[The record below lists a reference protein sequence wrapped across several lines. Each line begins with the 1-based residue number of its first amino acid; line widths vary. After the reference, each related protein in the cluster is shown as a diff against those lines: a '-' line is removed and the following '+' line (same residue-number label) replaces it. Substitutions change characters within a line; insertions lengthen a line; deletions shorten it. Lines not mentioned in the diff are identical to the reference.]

1 MNVSLRI
8 VSLLPGATEWV
19 CQLGL
24 KDQLVGVSHECDFP
38 SEVAE
43 LPRVTRS
50 RIPTDRSSREID
62 QAVRD
67 HSDSLTP
74 LYDLDQLALERL
86 KPDLILT
93 QSLCNVCAVSQ
104 KDVLNLASRL
114 AGECKVLDLPAR
126 TFDDVLADAK
136 AISEAT
142 GNQPKSLQAIDAV
155 EQRIAAVRREV
166 SVAKDTKRDSLPR
179 VTLLEWTDP
188 IFCSGHWTPQLIEW
202 AGGRDPIGKTGQPS
216 REIPFDDLVEADP
229 DILLVACCGMDL
241 RRTESEFATLRE
253 RVDWNRLSVSRS
265 NQVHLFDGSAF
276 FNRPGP
282 RLVETLEEVARIIR
296 RWQIG

>member
-1 MNVSLRI
+1 MNGPLRI
-8 VSLLPGATEWV
+8 ISLLPGATEWA
-19 CQLGL
+19 CHLGL
-24 KDQLVGVSHECDFP
+24 RDWLVGVSHECDYP
-38 SEVAE
+38 SDVVE

-50 RIPTDRSSREID
+50 RIRTDQSSREID

-67 HSDSLTP
+67 HSESLTP
-74 LYDLDQLALERL
+74 LYDLEHAALEQL

-104 KDVLNLASRL
+104 KDVLQLASRL
-114 AGECKVLDLPAR
+114 TEECKVLDLPAR
-126 TFDDVLADAK
+126 TFQDVLADAK

-142 GNQPKSLQAIDAV
+142 GNQPTSLQAIEAI
-155 EQRIAAVRREV
+155 ERRIAAVRTETP
-166 SVAKDTKRDSLPR
+166 VANGTVPATRPR

-202 AGGRDPIGKTGQPS
+202 AGGRDPIGQTGQPS
-216 REIPFDDLVEADP
+216 REIAFEDLVEADP

-241 RRTESEFATLRE
+241 RRTEAEFARLGE
-253 RVDWNRLSVSRS
+253 WENWNRLSAWRS
-265 NQVHLFDGSAF
+265 EQVHLFDGSAF

-282 RLVETLEEVARIIR
+282 RLAETLEEVARIIR
-296 RWQIG
+296 RWHTR